1 MDQEKELVLAL
12 RAQML
17 EPQNCLEQVQGL
29 FLLVQELE
37 QEQVQQLCHPQPPLH
52 RRRHISLTFFTNAES
67 TPQKIM
73 RTKMSDKDPAKC
85 LELAAAAQTTMAQL
99 PA

>member
-17 EPQNCLEQVQGL
+17 EPQNYLEQVQGL

-37 QEQVQQLCHPQPPLH
+37 QEQVQQLCHP
-52 RRRHISLTFFTNAES
+52 
-67 TPQKIM
+67 
-73 RTKMSDKDPAKC
+73 
-85 LELAAAAQTTMAQL
+85 
-99 PA
+99 

>member
-17 EPQNCLEQVQGL
+17 EPRNCLEQVQGF

-37 QEQVQQLCHPQPPLH
+37 QEQVQQLCHP
-52 RRRHISLTFFTNAES
+52 
-67 TPQKIM
+67 
-73 RTKMSDKDPAKC
+73 
-85 LELAAAAQTTMAQL
+85 
-99 PA
+99 